1 MRLGDITGL
10 HIFWMTI
17 RESWKG
23 FTVFLL
29 LMILIYGGAT
39 AAYPSFLE
47 SVQGELPKAE
57 GIEMKWEDQDAG
69 IANLTWDPVEGAVN
83 YTVLRSVAGFNL
95 GDLIAW
101 MGDSSGNMTDMV
113 AYQGLE
119 TFIHVPVIDNVTV
132 SYMTLTQL
140 ADGNMSSTGIVVD
153 VGLKGDN
160 AFNEM
165 MNDPAYS
172 GFGGGRDIDFND
184 VRSFV
189 VFEVGSYFGA
199 LTAIYIAFLAV
210 GVVARDVERK
220 SMDLILSMPVSRR
233 RYLTERTLAIAA
245 MTGVALTSIGL
256 VMAAAV
262 TGVDDTVPVGD
273 VVATFIGG
281 FPLMLV
287 IIAWSAIL
295 SVVFNEVKMAMG
307 ASFVLV
313 LLAYI
318 VNFASF
324 ITPDWEWMG
333 NLTPYGYYSFGDF
346 IFGEWDGWGD
356 VAVLLVLFG
365 ILMAVAIYLFDRK
378 ELPT

>member
-1 MRLGDITGL
+1 MRLGDLTGL

-23 FTVFLL
+23 FVVFLMV
-29 LMILIYGGAT
+29 MILIYGGAT
-39 AAYPSFLE
+39 AAYPSFME
-47 SVQGELPKAE
+47 SIQEELPKAE
-57 GIEMKWEDQDAG
+57 GIEMMWEDQDEG
-69 IANLTWDPVEGAVN
+69 IANLTWETVVGAVN
-83 YTVLRSVAGFNL
+83 YTVLRSEAGFNL
-95 GDLIAW
+95 GNLIVW
-101 MGDSSGNMTDMV
+101 MGNGSSNMTDMV

-119 TFIHVPVIDNVTV
+119 TYIHVLVVENVTV
-132 SYMTLTQL
+132 SYMTLITM

-160 AFNEM
+160 AFNDM
-165 MNDPAYS
+165 MDDPVFS
-172 GFGGGRDIDFND
+172 GFGGGRDIDFSD

-189 VFEVGSYFGA
+189 VFEVGSYFGVV
-199 LTAIYIAFLAV
+199 TAIYIAFLAV

-220 SMDLILSMPVSRR
+220 SMDLVLSMPVTRR
-233 RYLTERTLAIAA
+233 RFLAERTLAVMVMTFIAL
-245 MTGVALTSIGL
+245 MTIGL

-262 TGVDDTVPVGD
+262 RGVDDSVPAWNVI
-273 VVATFIGG
+273 VTFIGG

-295 SVVFNEVKMAMG
+295 SVLFNEVRVAMG

-313 LLAYI
+313 LLSYI
-318 VNFASF
+318 VSFASF

-346 IFGEWDGWGD
+346 IFGEWNAWGD
-356 VAVLLVLFG
+356 VAVLVVLFG
-365 ILMAVAIYLFDRK
+365 ILMAIAMYLFDRK

>member
-10 HIFWMTI
+10 HLFWMTI

-23 FTVFLL
+23 FTVFLIV
-29 LMILIYGGAT
+29 MILIYGGAT
-39 AAYPSFLE
+39 AAYPSFME
-47 SVQGELPKAE
+47 SLQGELPKAE
-57 GIEMKWEDQDAG
+57 GIEMMWEDEDAG
-69 IANLTWDPVEGAVN
+69 MANLTWDPVEGAVN
-83 YTVLRSVAGFNL
+83 YTVLRSTAGFNL
-95 GDLIAW
+95 GNLIGW
-101 MGDSSGNMTDMV
+101 MGSGAGNITDMV
-113 AYQGLE
+113 AYEGLE
-119 TFIHVPVIDNVTV
+119 TFILVPVVENLTV
-132 SYMTLTQL
+132 SYMTLILL

-160 AFNEM
+160 AFNDM

-189 VFEVGSYFGA
+189 VFEVGSYFGV

-220 SMDLILSMPVSRR
+220 SMDLVLSMPVTRR
-233 RYLTERTLAIAA
+233 RLIAERTLAVAV
-245 MTGVALTSIGL
+245 MTFVALSAIGL
-256 VMAAAV
+256 IMSAAV
-262 TGVDDTVPVGD
+262 RSVDESVSAWD
-273 VVATFIGG
+273 VASTFIGG

-295 SVVFNEVKMAMG
+295 SVLFNEVRVAMG

-318 VNFASF
+318 LNFASF
-324 ITPDWEWMG
+324 ITPDWEWLG
-333 NLTPYGYYSFGDF
+333 RVTPYGYYNFGDF
-346 IFGEWDGWGD
+346 IFGEWDAWGD
-356 VAVLLVLFG
+356 MAILLVLFG
-365 ILMAVAIYLFDRK
+365 TLMVIAVYLFDRK